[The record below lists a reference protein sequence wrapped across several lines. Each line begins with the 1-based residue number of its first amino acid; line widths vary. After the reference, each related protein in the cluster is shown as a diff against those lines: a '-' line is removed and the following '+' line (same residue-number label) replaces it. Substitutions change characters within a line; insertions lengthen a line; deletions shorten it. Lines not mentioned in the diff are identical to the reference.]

1 MNKLI
6 LNLFLLVLFIACI
19 NESSDKK
26 VIAVNYPETKTVDS
40 VDTYFGVEVKDP
52 FRWLEDDRSSETEAW
67 VKSQNKT
74 TSDYLEK
81 IPFREELKDR
91 LSKLWNYEKLSAPFI
106 EGDYTYF
113 SKNDGLQNQNVY
125 YRKKVMAKPKFF

>member
-1 MNKLI
+1 MNKII
-6 LNLFLLVLFIACI
+6 LNLFLLVLFVACK

-26 VIAVNYPETKTVDS
+26 AIAVNYPETKTVDS

-52 FRWLEDDRSSETEAW
+52 YRWLEDDRSSETEAW
-67 VKSQNKT
+67 VISQNKT
-74 TSDYLEK
+74 TFDYLEK
-81 IPFREELKDR
+81 IPFREELKNR

-106 EGDYTYF
+106 EGAYTYF

-125 YRKKVMAKPKFF
+125 